1 MIKTKFN
8 VSKYQELVIY
18 FENKSG
24 DFLDDPLFSELSNLQ
39 ISVESQIFYTHKNDY
54 FDLIQKYLNKTISSS
69 IFAFELMA
77 LSRRDI
83 QENIEIC
90 KDFEQLSNFWI
101 DEESDYFSFVLHRII
116 NTCMFQREYSGTKD
130 ELSQKDFYTEI
141 EKSFFKLQKYLNK

>member
-101 DEESDYFSFVLHRII
+101 DEESDYFSF
-116 NTCMFQREYSGTKD
+116 D
-130 ELSQKDFYTEI
+130 
-141 EKSFFKLQKYLNK
+141 